1 MQRIDSGLY
10 SASRSLPHVPNPLP
24 TLSRAAAVKPIRQ
37 CNKPVIRRIEI
48 AVDAAIL
55 VRFAQR
61 RSDVE
66 IGQGEGLAKQV
77 GRARERPIYTSATP
91 NPRAS

>member
-1 MQRIDSGLY
+1 
-10 SASRSLPHVPNPLP
+10 
-24 TLSRAAAVKPIRQ
+24 
-37 CNKPVIRRIEI
+37 VIRRIEI

-55 VRFAQR
+55 VRFAER

-66 IGQGEGLAKQV
+66 IGQGEGLAKQI